1 MLRIDSNDFVMR
13 LGHIGCGI
21 LPSARRCELGSRAVS
36 QTLQSAR
43 QLGLERMLLVC
54 ESSNIASASMIES
67 LGGVAEETEPCAER
81 RYWISLGHLSS

>member
-1 MLRIDSNDFVMR
+1 
-13 LGHIGCGI
+13 
-21 LPSARRCELGSRAVS
+21 
-36 QTLQSAR
+36 
-43 QLGLERMLLVC
+43 MLLVC